1 MELDEM
7 KAMWQKH
14 NQQLDE
20 NLQLN
25 EQILKQMK
33 MKRFND
39 EFRKL
44 YRFEVFN
51 LVTGLIFML
60 VIGYYAFL
68 RLNAVSEIVLSMVA
82 MLVLLGYSAIIVF
95 KMLGFK
101 SLSGSEGA
109 VLKVQKTWLQRK
121 IKLLQIRKLEFWLMP
136 FFFIALYY
144 LDPLVFDK
152 KEMPHLVVDILG
164 KTFFATL
171 ITYFL
176 QKWFNREYYDKKF
189 KRAEEALQS
198 ISEFEQE

>member
-7 KAMWQKH
+7 KAMWQK
-14 NQQLDE
+14 QSDQLDE

-25 EQILKQMK
+25 EQLLKQMK
-33 MKRFND
+33 MKSFHS

-44 YRFEVFN
+44 YRYELFSM
-51 LVTGLIFML
+51 IFGML
-60 VIGYYAFL
+60 FVVAIGYFAFL
-68 RLNAVSEIVLSMVA
+68 QVNNLIDVVLTVVA
-82 MLVLLGYSAIIVF
+82 MFVLLVLFLLSAI
-95 KMLGFK
+95 KMVGFK

-109 VLKVQKTWLQRK
+109 VLKVQKAWLQWK

-144 LDPLVFDK
+144 LDPFVFDK

-171 ITYFL
+171 ITYFF
-176 QKWFNREYYDKKF
+176 QKWFNREFYDKKF